1 MELWREC
8 ARLIEF
14 KKMKAENDYKLGYME
29 RTGAGEDAKEI
40 IKSENENLGREIE
53 RIEKML
59 KENNYVFFVPMEAEL
74 ERFGE
79 KLKNFKEEEIDRA
92 LRTRSGE
99 AWDIL
104 SARGSI
110 IKRNVEFKEEIGKL
124 IDDVNKLKK
133 KERVIE
139 IIKNGGIKEDVKT
152 DGEKSQ
158 IVAKIA
164 KRMGRLGMNVIF
176 KNKKLIKGKPDE
188 EEVMIRVGNDVIWVP
203 EKEAENVLLNEK
215 KLESVS
221 VKIQVKNAERQIR
234 KFSEEEE
241 KEFEELQKEYLE
253 LLKKREAYVKKYR
266 D

>member
-14 KKMKAENDYKLGYME
+14 KKMKAENDYKLGYLE
-29 RTGAGEDAKEI
+29 RTGASEDAKEI
-40 IKSENENLGREIE
+40 IESENENLEREIE
-53 RIEKML
+53 KIEKTL
-59 KENNYVFFVPMEAEL
+59 KENRYVFFVPMEAEL

-79 KLKNFKEEEIDRA
+79 RLKSFKEEEIDRA
-92 LRTRSGE
+92 LRTKTGE
-99 AWDIL
+99 AWDVL

-124 IDDVNKLKK
+124 IDDVNKLKN
-133 KERVIE
+133 KERIIE

-158 IVAKIA
+158 LVARIA
-164 KRMGRLGMNVIF
+164 KRMGRIGINVIF
-176 KNKKLIKGKPDE
+176 RNKKLIKGKPDE
-188 EEVMIRVGNDVIWVP
+188 NEVMVRIDGGVIWIP
-203 EKEAENVLLNEK
+203 KREAESILMNEK
-215 KLESVS
+215 KLETVS
-221 VKIQVKNAERQIR
+221 VKIQVKNAERQIK

-241 KEFEELQKEYLE
+241 KEFEELQKQYLE
-253 LLKKREAYVKKYR
+253 LLKKREAYVKKYS

>member
-14 KKMKAENDYKLGYME
+14 KKMKAENDYKLRYME
-29 RTGAGEDAKEI
+29 RTGAEEEAKEI
-40 IKSENENLGREIE
+40 IKSENENLEREIA
-53 RIEKML
+53 RIEKTL
-59 KENNYVFFVPMEAEL
+59 KENNYVFFVPMEAEI
-74 ERFGE
+74 ERLNA
-79 KLKNFKEEEIDRA
+79 KLKEFNEEEIDRA
-92 LRTRSGE
+92 LRTKTGE
-99 AWDIL
+99 AWKIL
-104 SARGSI
+104 SARGNI
-110 IKRNVEFKEEIGKL
+110 IKRNVELKEEIGKL

-133 KERVIE
+133 KEKVIE
-139 IIKNGGIKEDVKT
+139 IIRNGEIKEEVKT
-152 DGEKSQ
+152 ESEKSAL
-158 IVAKIA
+158 VARIA
-164 KRMGRLGMNVIF
+164 KRMGRLGINAIF
-176 KNKKLIKGKPDE
+176 RNKKLIKGKPDE
-188 EEVMIRVGNDVIWVP
+188 EEVMIRVGNDVVWVP

-221 VKIQVKNAERQIR
+221 VKIQIKNAERQIR